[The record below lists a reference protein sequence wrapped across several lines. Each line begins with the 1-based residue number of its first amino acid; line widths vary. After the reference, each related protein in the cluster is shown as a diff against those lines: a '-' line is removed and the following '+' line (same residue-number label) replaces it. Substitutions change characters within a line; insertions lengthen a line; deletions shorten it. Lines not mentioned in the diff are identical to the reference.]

1 MIVPLIL
8 LRLGSV
14 FSGYLASD
22 AFIGWGNDL
31 LALSAPASVDAVSSH
46 MIPIW
51 RSALPL
57 ITVPLGLL
65 IAYVFLWP
73 LPYCAESYWKKAYKF
88 LQTRW
93 GFDLVWNQKIS
104 INLLRLGEI
113 SWGSIDKGV

>member
-1 MIVPLIL
+1 MVVPLIL

-22 AFIGWGNDL
+22 AFIGWGTDL
-31 LALSAPASVDAVSSH
+31 FGVSAPATVDAGSSH

-57 ITVPLGLL
+57 ITVPFGLL
-65 IAYVFLWP
+65 MAYGFLWP
-73 LPYCAESYWKKAYKF
+73 LPYCAESYWKKAYAF

-93 GFDLVWNQKIS
+93 RFDLVWNQKIRIS
-104 INLLRLGEI
+104 FGRNMLGFY
-113 SWGSIDKGV
+113 